1 MDFTWDQHSPGR
13 ILWEQGAIK
22 KELLWVW
29 DSARG
34 WRVGQ
39 PVRPHKILHVLLSDY
54 SRLR

>member
-39 PVRPHKILHVLLSDY
+39 PVRPHEILHVLLSDY